1 MPKRIDNPFAE
12 LWHPHRYKV
21 FYGGRSS
28 GKSWAIAE
36 ALIQLSDLGK
46 VRILC
51 CREIQNSIRDSSY
64 QLLKDTAYRLG
75 LESHFKFLDSEIR
88 NEITGSR
95 FIFKGLLRN
104 DQSIKSTEGI
114 DFCWCEESQTIS
126 ETSWQTLIPTIRKE
140 GSEIWVSFN
149 PLQTDDPTTKRF
161 IESPPPGAYV
171 RKVNYD
177 ENPYFTDEMRAE
189 MEYDK
194 RTDYEKYL
202 HIWEGYPRTF
212 SDAQIFKG
220 KFVVE
225 SFPDDLWQSAERLF
239 FGADFGFARDPSTLI
254 RCFMIDNRLYIDYE
268 AYGIGIEINEL
279 KKFYSVVPGYDQWP
293 IYCDCARP
301 ETISYLANH
310 DFLNAKPAE
319 KWPGSVEDG
328 IAYIKSFDQVVIH
341 PRCKHTADEFRLYS
355 YKTDRLTNEV
365 LPVPL
370 DKNNHCIAEGT
381 LIRTINGDIPI
392 ERIKVGDFVLTR
404 KGFKRVLASAI
415 TGENREV
422 LEIST
427 GSEVLKCTAE
437 HRIFTKN
444 RGFVEAQNLTTE
456 DVLLCLKSKEY
467 SLTGIGGIATQNQ
480 KDEVTEFIS
489 NDLLLE
495 GQYGYTDTSG
505 KKQTG
510 LFQKMRTSITKMGIR
525 STMIFQILNVLL
537 QRLTQRNTLLSEI
550 VLRSKSNI
558 SITSE
563 IKRKSGTLH
572 GKGTNGTR
580 NTPKNSILGISICQK
595 KSALNVE
602 KPLSLKHI
610 TTSSAQTP
618 VNQRGGEIKDLMMS
632 KGFAFNAERFLPV
645 TSIENSVFVLKAVQG
660 VTPLCK
666 KEKRV
671 YDLTIEDQP
680 EFFANGILVHN
691 CIDSIRYALNDYI
704 KAKSNGYNIE
714 TEENESPWLSGGFY

>member
-177 ENPYFTDEMRAE
+177 ENPYFSEEMRAE

-194 RTDYEKYL
+194 RTDFEKYL

-212 SDAQIFKG
+212 SDAQVFKG

-225 SFPDDLWQSAERLF
+225 SFPDDLWQSADRLF
-239 FGADFGFARDPSTLI
+239 FGADFGFARDPSTLV
-254 RCFMIDNRLYIDYE
+254 RCFIHDKKLYIDYE
-268 AYGIGIEINEL
+268 AYGVGVEIDEL
-279 KKFYSVVPGYDQWP
+279 PQLYRSVPESDKWP
-293 IYCDCARP
+293 IKADEARP
-301 ETISYLANH
+301 ETISYLAKRCGFNISG
-310 DFLNAKPAE
+310 AK
-319 KWPGSVEDG
+319 KWKGSIEDG
-328 IAYIKSFDQVVIH
+328 IAYLKSFDKIVIH

-355 YKTDRLTNEV
+355 YKIDKVTNEI
-365 LPVPL
+365 LPVVL
-370 DKNNHCIAEGT
+370 DKSNHCVNEGT
-381 LIRTINGDIPI
+381 LIETKRGAIPV
-392 ERIKVGDFVLTR
+392 EDVRVGDYVLTR
-404 KGFKRVLASAI
+404 AGYRKVLFSAI
-415 TGENREV
+415 TGVNRRL
-422 LEIST
+422 LEIT
-427 GSEVLKCTAE
+427 TLYNTLRCTPE
-437 HRIFTKN
+437 HRIYTVN
-444 RGFVEAQNLTTE
+444 RGFVEAQYLTKE
-456 DVLLCLKSKEY
+456 DKLLCLKSKEY
-467 SLTGIGGIATQNQ
+467 SLLA
-480 KDEVTEFIS
+480 V
-489 NDLLLE
+489 
-495 GQYGYTDTSG
+495 
-505 KKQTG
+505 
-510 LFQKMRTSITKMGIR
+510 
-525 STMIFQILNVLL
+525 
-537 QRLTQRNTLLSEI
+537 
-550 VLRSKSNI
+550 
-558 SITSE
+558 
-563 IKRKSGTLH
+563 
-572 GKGTNGTR
+572 
-580 NTPKNSILGISICQK
+580 C
-595 KSALNVE
+595 NVE
-602 KPLSLKHI
+602 H
-610 TTSSAQTP
+610 
-618 VNQRGGEIKDLMMS
+618 
-632 KGFAFNAERFLPV
+632 V
-645 TSIENSVFVLKAVQG
+645 TSPESVGA
-660 VTPLCK
+660 
-666 KEKRV
+666 RV
-671 YDLTIEDQP
+671 YDLTIDGQH
-680 EFFANGILVHN
+680 EFFANGVLVHN
-691 CIDSIRYALNDYI
+691 CIDGLRYALDGYI
-704 KAKSNGYNIE
+704 TRPGMAKWQLLGK
-714 TEENESPWLSGGFY
+714 

>member
-64 QLLKDTAYRLG
+64 QLLKDTAFRLG

-88 NEITGSR
+88 NELTGSR

-114 DFCWCEESQTIS
+114 DFCWVEEAQTVS

-149 PLQTDDPTTKRF
+149 PLQNDDPTTKRF
-161 IESPPPGAYV
+161 IESPPPGAFI

-177 ENPYFTDEMRAE
+177 ENPYFTDEMRSE

-194 RTDYEKYL
+194 RTDFEKYL

-220 KFVVE
+220 KYVVE

-239 FGADFGFARDPSTLI
+239 FGSDFGFARDPSTLERLFI
-254 RCFMIDNRLYIDYE
+254 IDNTLYIEYE
-268 AYGIGIEINEL
+268 AYGIGVEINEL

-310 DFLNAKPAE
+310 DYLNAKPAE
-319 KWPGSVEDG
+319 KWQGSVEDG
-328 IAYIKSFDQVVIH
+328 IEYLRSFDRIVIH

-355 YKTDRLTNEV
+355 YKTDRLTGEI

-370 DKNNHCIAEGT
+370 DKNNHCIDA
-381 LIRTINGDIPI
+381 
-392 ERIKVGDFVLTR
+392 
-404 KGFKRVLASAI
+404 
-415 TGENREV
+415 
-422 LEIST
+422 
-427 GSEVLKCTAE
+427 C
-437 HRIFTKN
+437 
-444 RGFVEAQNLTTE
+444 
-456 DVLLCLKSKEY
+456 
-467 SLTGIGGIATQNQ
+467 
-480 KDEVTEFIS
+480 
-489 NDLLLE
+489 
-495 GQYGYTDTSG
+495 
-505 KKQTG
+505 
-510 LFQKMRTSITKMGIR
+510 
-525 STMIFQILNVLL
+525 
-537 QRLTQRNTLLSEI
+537 
-550 VLRSKSNI
+550 
-558 SITSE
+558 
-563 IKRKSGTLH
+563 
-572 GKGTNGTR
+572 
-580 NTPKNSILGISICQK
+580 
-595 KSALNVE
+595 
-602 KPLSLKHI
+602 
-610 TTSSAQTP
+610 
-618 VNQRGGEIKDLMMS
+618 
-632 KGFAFNAERFLPV
+632 
-645 TSIENSVFVLKAVQG
+645 
-660 VTPLCK
+660 
-666 KEKRV
+666 
-671 YDLTIEDQP
+671 
-680 EFFANGILVHN
+680 
-691 CIDSIRYALNDYI
+691 RYALFEYI
-704 KAKSNGYNIE
+704 KAKSNGYNIQ
-714 TEENESPWLSGGFY
+714 EESEEVENPWVTDGLY

>member
-36 ALIQLSDLGK
+36 ALIQLSDIGK

-64 QLLKDTAYRLG
+64 QLLKDTACRLG
-75 LESHFKFLDSEIR
+75 LESHFTFLDSEIR

-114 DFCWCEESQTIS
+114 DFCWCFVPGTIVDGKPIETIRVGDFVRSFNHRTKKVELRRVLRVMKNPAPRNLYRLTIAGRKEHIISTGEHPFFIKGKGYVPISEMKPGDIVYACKIEHSRLCPVFGGLRRNDCDEYSRSPSEIRPTRRDLLPRLYSQTSLGAHEESQPDARSRNTGKDDKRTEETRCEASCSRRKRTWTDKGAEASSIVARSGMVAGAGHPDGNKRSGCSDELQGRHCEYLVWDCDRDRRRKPPRSCSPCRGCSEGSFLEEQRVERVEVQEQGSSNRNGESEGGNFVFNLEVEGNNNYFAGDVLVHNCEEAQTIS

-177 ENPYFTDEMRAE
+177 ENPYFTEEMRAE

-225 SFPDDLWQSAERLF
+225 SFPDDLWQSADRLF

-268 AYGIGIEINEL
+268 AYGIGVEINEL
-279 KKFYSVVPGYDQWP
+279 EKFYSVVPGYDQWP

-370 DKNNHCIAEGT
+370 DKNNH
-381 LIRTINGDIPI
+381 
-392 ERIKVGDFVLTR
+392 
-404 KGFKRVLASAI
+404 
-415 TGENREV
+415 
-422 LEIST
+422 
-427 GSEVLKCTAE
+427 
-437 HRIFTKN
+437 
-444 RGFVEAQNLTTE
+444 
-456 DVLLCLKSKEY
+456 LC
-467 SLTGIGGIATQNQ
+467 
-480 KDEVTEFIS
+480 
-489 NDLLLE
+489 
-495 GQYGYTDTSG
+495 
-505 KKQTG
+505 
-510 LFQKMRTSITKMGIR
+510 
-525 STMIFQILNVLL
+525 
-537 QRLTQRNTLLSEI
+537 
-550 VLRSKSNI
+550 
-558 SITSE
+558 
-563 IKRKSGTLH
+563 
-572 GKGTNGTR
+572 
-580 NTPKNSILGISICQK
+580 
-595 KSALNVE
+595 
-602 KPLSLKHI
+602 
-610 TTSSAQTP
+610 
-618 VNQRGGEIKDLMMS
+618 
-632 KGFAFNAERFLPV
+632 
-645 TSIENSVFVLKAVQG
+645 
-660 VTPLCK
+660 
-666 KEKRV
+666 
-671 YDLTIEDQP
+671 
-680 EFFANGILVHN
+680 
-691 CIDSIRYALNDYI
+691 DSIRYALFEYI
-704 KAKSNGYNIE
+704 KAKLNGYNIQE
-714 TEENESPWLSGGFY
+714 SEESESPWLSDGLY

>member
-46 VRILC
+46 IRILC

-75 LESHFKFLDSEIR
+75 LESHFTFLDSEIR

-177 ENPYFTDEMRAE
+177 ENPYFTEEMRAE

-212 SDAQIFKG
+212 SDAQVFKG
-220 KFVVE
+220 KYIVE
-225 SFPDDLWQSAERLF
+225 PFDDDLCTKADRLF
-239 FGADFGFARDPSTLI
+239 FGADFGFAQDPSTLV
-254 RCFMIDNRLYIDYE
+254 RCFILDKKLYIDYE
-268 AYGIGIEINEL
+268 AYGVGVEIDEL
-279 KKFYSVVPGYDQWP
+279 PQLYRSVPGSDRWP
-293 IYCDCARP
+293 IKADEARP
-301 ETISYLANH
+301 ETISYLAKRCGFNISG
-310 DFLNAKPAE
+310 AK
-319 KWPGSVEDG
+319 KWKGSIEDG
-328 IAYIKSFDQVVIH
+328 IAYLKSFDKIVIH

-355 YKTDRLTNEV
+355 YKIDKVTNEV
-365 LPVPL
+365 LPVVL
-370 DKNNHCIAEGT
+370 DKNNHCVDEGT
-381 LIRTINGDIPI
+381 LIETSRGAIPV
-392 ERIKVGDFVLTR
+392 EDVRVGDYVLTR
-404 KGFKRVLASAI
+404 AGYRKVLFSAI
-415 TGENREV
+415 TGVNRRL
-422 LEIST
+422 LEIT
-427 GSEVLKCTAE
+427 TLYNTLRCTPE
-437 HRIFTKN
+437 HRIYTLN
-444 RGFVEAQNLTTE
+444 RGFVEAQNLTKE
-456 DVLLCLKSKEY
+456 DTLLCLKSTEY
-467 SLTGIGGIATQNQ
+467 SLMDIGGIATQNQ
-480 KDEVTEFIS
+480 NVEATGFIT
-489 NDLLLE
+489 NDQSLKARC
-495 GQYGYTDTSG
+495 GFTDTSG

-510 LFQKMRTSITKMGIR
+510 PFRKVLTSITKMRILL
-525 STMIFQILNVLL
+525 TTTFQTLNVLP
-537 QRLTQRNTLLSEI
+537 RKLTQKNIPLSGSLLIDNSNTSIRSET
-550 VLRSKSNI
+550 KQ
-558 SITSE
+558 
-563 IKRKSGTLH
+563 KSGTLQR
-572 GKGTNGTR
+572 KVTNGTR

-602 KPLSLKHI
+602 KLLNLKHI
-610 TTSSAQTP
+610 TTSSVQTP
-618 VNQRGGEIKDLMMS
+618 VNQRGEEIKESTMS
-632 KGFAFNAERFLPV
+632 RENVSFAERYLSQTNIENKSLAVCNVEHV
-645 TSIENSVFVLKAVQG
+645 TSPESVGA
-660 VTPLCK
+660 
-666 KEKRV
+666 RV
-671 YDLTIEDQP
+671 YDLTIDGQH
-680 EFFANGILVHN
+680 EFFANGVLVHN
-691 CIDSIRYALNDYI
+691 CIDGLRYALDGYI
-704 KAKSNGYNIE
+704 TRPGMAKWQLLGK
-714 TEENESPWLSGGFY
+714 